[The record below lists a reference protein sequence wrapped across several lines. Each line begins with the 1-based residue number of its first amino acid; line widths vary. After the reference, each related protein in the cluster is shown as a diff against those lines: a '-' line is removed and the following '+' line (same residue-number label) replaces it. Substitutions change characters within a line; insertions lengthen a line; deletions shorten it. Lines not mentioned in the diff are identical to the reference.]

1 MNYKDFILLTT
12 VFIFAILFFMSDVY
26 MHLNIGVAGDRLHYI
41 VSTVL
46 PAAGIMTFLY
56 AKNTMCLREQ
66 EQRDKMQIARLQQQF
81 AHYQEKMKDE
91 ERIRSIYH
99 DLKNHLLVMESRQN
113 TEETRQMAETLRSQ
127 IADYHYILENPVTK
141 KGLYEILKQ
150 QLSNADI
157 EKSPCFQT
165 IRLTDTFR
173 GDVELDME
181 CNEPFFWACKDTAA
195 KFVYTFPDGREETLV
210 IEY

>member
-1 MNYKDFILLTT
+1 MKEYKLKINGEIDFI
-12 VFIFAILFFMSDVY
+12 IISPQ
-26 MHLNIGVAGDRLHYI
+26 
-41 VSTVL
+41 VL
-46 PAAGIMTFLY
+46 SSLI
-56 AKNTMCLREQ
+56 
-66 EQRDKMQIARLQQQF
+66 
-81 AHYQEKMKDE
+81 
-91 ERIRSIYH
+91 
-99 DLKNHLLVMESRQN
+99 
-113 TEETRQMAETLRSQ
+113 SQ
-127 IADYHYILENPVTK
+127 IHNSPEREVAVNIEDIMPPGFTDYLLRVINVNRFTNERFRYHYILENPVTK
-141 KGLYEILKQ
+141 KGLYEILQQ

>member
-1 MNYKDFILLTT
+1 MKEYKLKINGEIDFIIISPQ
-12 VFIFAILFFMSDVY
+12 VFSSLI
-26 MHLNIGVAGDRLHYI
+26 
-41 VSTVL
+41 
-46 PAAGIMTFLY
+46 
-56 AKNTMCLREQ
+56 
-66 EQRDKMQIARLQQQF
+66 
-81 AHYQEKMKDE
+81 
-91 ERIRSIYH
+91 
-99 DLKNHLLVMESRQN
+99 
-113 TEETRQMAETLRSQ
+113 SQ
-127 IADYHYILENPVTK
+127 IHNSPEREVAVNIEDIMPPGFTDYLLRVINVNRFTNERFRYHYILENPVTK
-141 KGLYEILKQ
+141 KGLYEILQQ

>member
-1 MNYKDFILLTT
+1 MKEYRLKINGEIDFI
-12 VFIFAILFFMSDVY
+12 IISPQ
-26 MHLNIGVAGDRLHYI
+26 
-41 VSTVL
+41 VL
-46 PAAGIMTFLY
+46 SSLI
-56 AKNTMCLREQ
+56 
-66 EQRDKMQIARLQQQF
+66 
-81 AHYQEKMKDE
+81 
-91 ERIRSIYH
+91 
-99 DLKNHLLVMESRQN
+99 
-113 TEETRQMAETLRSQ
+113 SQ
-127 IADYHYILENPVTK
+127 IHNSPEREVAVNIKDIMPPGFTDYLLRVININRFTNERFRYHYILENPVTK
-141 KGLYEILKQ
+141 KGLYEILQQ

>member
-1 MNYKDFILLTT
+1 MKEYKLKIRGEMDFI
-12 VFIFAILFFMSDVY
+12 IISPK
-26 MHLNIGVAGDRLHYI
+26 
-41 VSTVL
+41 VL
-46 PAAGIMTFLY
+46 SSLI
-56 AKNTMCLREQ
+56 
-66 EQRDKMQIARLQQQF
+66 
-81 AHYQEKMKDE
+81 
-91 ERIRSIYH
+91 
-99 DLKNHLLVMESRQN
+99 
-113 TEETRQMAETLRSQ
+113 SQ
-127 IADYHYILENPVTK
+127 IHSSPEREVAVNIEDIMPPGFTDYLLRVINVNRFTNERFRYHYILENPVTK
-141 KGLYEILKQ
+141 KGLYEILQQ

>member
-1 MNYKDFILLTT
+1 MKEYKLKINGEIDFIIISPQVLSSLIAQIHNSPEREVAVNIKDIMPPGFTDYLLR
-12 VFIFAILFFMSDVY
+12 VI
-26 MHLNIGVAGDRLHYI
+26 NINRF
-41 VSTVL
+41 T
-46 PAAGIMTFLY
+46 
-56 AKNTMCLREQ
+56 N
-66 EQRDKMQIARLQQQF
+66 
-81 AHYQEKMKDE
+81 
-91 ERIRSIYH
+91 ERFR
-99 DLKNHLLVMESRQN
+99 
-113 TEETRQMAETLRSQ
+113 
-127 IADYHYILENPVTK
+127 YHYILENPVTK
-141 KGLYEILKQ
+141 KGLYEILQQ